1 MNKKLYKTIGR
12 PFINLPSTQ
21 KNKFNNKQRNVGE
34 IEMSSAAHM
43 IGITG
48 ICPEGSLIFC
58 GKHNKAFPII
68 RQLVR
73 MSARPFVL
81 LGTRRDLSEESC
93 LRLLNIEWEDEI
105 PKHNLPEGNGILVL
119 KPGGETNLMLKDC
132 LVNWDSHFIIM
143 CVGNGLQVDQEI
155 LNLLNG
161 VGNYMLLTEMLYRSV
176 KATDGIQLT
185 PEDLLS
191 SMDYI
196 LVSSIGTAGKEL
208 IKVLPDYEYE
218 KITNTTDVS
227 LHRDEPH
234 EYKDGRHHRNGGG
247 VRFSQSKSL
256 ESRCIFS
263 QDDLVKMQDSNSMLI
278 YNARY
283 AHTWV
288 AKIVD

>member
-247 VRFSQSKSL
+247 VLVSL
-256 ESRCIFS
+256 NHWN
-263 QDDLVKMQDSNSMLI
+263 LVVFFHKMI
-278 YNARY
+278 
-283 AHTWV
+283 
-288 AKIVD
+288 